1 MSEGKFS
8 QPRPHRDEERQIEE
22 SFRQLTEDQ
31 HRRHKKIYTVEDD
44 IRRTVQEISGQ
55 EVSVPTETMGSFEK
69 SVKLDETVHATPI
82 SDTYRQTASRKPP
95 VPPQPPTPPRPAYRP
110 HTDEFSGLFE
120 EPEELPIP
128 DDFQDTYPDE
138 EPDFIDKLLN
148 LGAAFKKHQT
158 PIILG
163 LCGAALLLIIVFVSI
178 FFAGNK
184 APEYEGIYPNVYIAD
199 IAVGGMSK
207 AEAVAALKAATD
219 NTYSN
224 LDMVIDLSGT
234 EIRLSPKDTKASLDA
249 AAAVDAAYEY
259 GRTGSKQQQEQ
270 AYQTALTKDHIIAA
284 LPYLQLDVD
293 YIRSVLNTYAE
304 DSGSTLT
311 QTTYGLE
318 GSEPNLSADGFN
330 QNTPTQNL
338 VITMGTPGIGFDAN
352 DVYEK
357 VLDAYSLHQFLVQVE
372 NVQSVTDPDPIDLNK
387 IYEEFYIEPVDA
399 SINLQTFETK
409 AGSYGYGFDI
419 VKAQELVAKA
429 QPGEVLRIPMEY
441 IAPEILDSK
450 AFFLDTLGEYQTRGT
465 GNEDRNKNL
474 RLACEALNGTVLNP
488 GESLSFSSLIGRISG
503 FRTAPEDAGLEDVP
517 QGGVSQV
524 ASTLYYAA
532 LMSDLNI
539 TSRSNH
545 TYLPSFIDYG
555 LDATTSLQISNS
567 TGYPIRIDASY
578 SGGYVKISIFGTEER
593 NYYLMLESSI
603 ASSTAPQTVYEIYSY
618 DNQEGY
624 LDGDVIEEGRSG
636 YLVKS
641 YKVKYDRKTGKELSR
656 DFLANSQYPVLDRI
670 VAQVEEPPE
679 TEAPTES
686 ATIPT
691 EPPYIPPMETP
702 TEAPMDPFVPPTF
715 SYEEQDPVI
724 EDFPV
729 TDFIPEG

>member
-31 HRRHKKIYTVEDD
+31 HRRHKKIHTVEDD

-293 YIRSVLNTYAE
+293 YIRNVLNTYAE

-503 FRTAPEDAGLEDVP
+503 FRTAPEDTGLEDVP

-702 TEAPMDPFVPPTF
+702 TETPMDPFVPPTF

>member
-503 FRTAPEDAGLEDVP
+503 FRTAPEDTGLEDVP